1 MIHPSTPQRYVTGQ
15 PALSVP
21 VDAELS
27 DWHLCSSWSDA
38 VTPIPIAG
46 DTYPSTAH
54 LWGSTGVIE
63 QSAYLIAAGVVT
75 EGPVYVASPARA
87 LADMLYAVL
96 AAQLDP
102 SFLDAD
108 RTAMSPASHQQLV
121 TLIRMLREC
130 EPSAALQRWIDR
142 QPRLVHALAASR

>member
-1 MIHPSTPQRYVTGQ
+1 MRCPRSRSECTVLTEPPMIHPSTPQRYVTGQ

-75 EGPVYVASPARA
+75 
-87 LADMLYAVL
+87 
-96 AAQLDP
+96 
-102 SFLDAD
+102 
-108 RTAMSPASHQQLV
+108 
-121 TLIRMLREC
+121 
-130 EPSAALQRWIDR
+130 
-142 QPRLVHALAASR
+142 